1 MKAIRKGLGTPR
13 DIAAFSMLPLNS
25 SWGELQDPA
34 SMEGRSMARQSKD
47 NDCLGL
53 KACKWPQGCFVFFA
67 VSHPGAMRG
76 WLSLGVDPK
85 KNNKKKTVE

>member
-1 MKAIRKGLGTPR
+1 
-13 DIAAFSMLPLNS
+13 
-25 SWGELQDPA
+25 
-34 SMEGRSMARQSKD
+34 MAQQSKD

-76 WLSLGVDPK
+76 WLSLGADPK
-85 KNNKKKTVE
+85 KNNKKKTIE

>member
-53 KACKWPQGCFVFFA
+53 KACKWPQGCVFFLQS
-67 VSHPGAMRG
+67 VTRVQCGAG
-76 WLSLGVDPK
+76 CHLVWTLK
-85 KNNKKKTVE
+85 KIIRRKQ